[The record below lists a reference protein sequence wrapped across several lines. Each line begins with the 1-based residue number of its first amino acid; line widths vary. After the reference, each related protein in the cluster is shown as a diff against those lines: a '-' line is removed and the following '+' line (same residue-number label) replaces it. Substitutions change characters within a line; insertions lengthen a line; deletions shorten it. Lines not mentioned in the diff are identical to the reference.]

1 MGTTDS
7 PASNNPGG
15 NSSHS
20 SKQVNSQRVD
30 YWSQLLKTITAESDA
45 AAGWVGQ
52 VRSKATAIA
61 QELALPS
68 TRDED
73 WRFTDLSPLLGIE
86 FSVAG
91 AITTPAITATDVTLE
106 EAPNSRIVFVNGRH
120 APDLSDLS
128 ALGELADKVTVSAWS
143 AGHDSVLNATVESTL
158 GKIQTSAEA
167 FTALNT
173 AAVNQVVVISVAR
186 NATIELP
193 IHVVFLSAGAGAI
206 AQPRCLITVG
216 SNSRCTVLE
225 EHRALGS
232 TSDANAPYWVNGVTE
247 VALADNAEIHHA
259 RIQRDTSTAFHI
271 GNTAVSQA
279 RDSRYTLTSLDAGA
293 RVSRHN
299 VAVSQKGPGTH
310 TAFNGLNVATERH
323 TSDTH
328 TFLNLQHPH
337 GTADHL
343 HKCVAS
349 DRGHTVFNGRVFVGQ
364 QAQQTDAAQLNRN
377 LLLSSKARVD
387 TKPQLE
393 IIADDVKCTHGA
405 TVSQLE
411 DNEIFYLRSR
421 GLDETAA
428 RRLLLDGF
436 VGEILESLPVQSLR
450 LPLAKAIAAQIR
462 AIS

>member
-7 PASNNPGG
+7 QAAGSNNPGG
-15 NSSHS
+15 NSS
-20 SKQVNSQRVD
+20 KKVNSQRVD
-30 YWSQLLKTITAESDA
+30 YWSKLLKTVTADSDTA
-45 AAGWVGQ
+45 TGWVGE

-73 WRFTDLSPLLGIE
+73 WRFTDLSPLLDIE

-91 AITTPAITATDVTLE
+91 AIATPSITTADVAIK
-106 EAPNSRIVFVNGRH
+106 EAPGSRIVFVNGRH
-120 APDLSDLS
+120 SSELSDLS

-143 AGHDSVLNATVESTL
+143 AGHDSVLNATVESNL

-173 AAVNQVVVISVAR
+173 SAVNEVAVISVGR
-186 NATIELP
+186 NADIELP
-193 IHVVFLSAGAGAI
+193 IHVVFLSSGAGAI
-206 AQPRCLITVG
+206 AQPRCLVTVG
-216 SNSRCTVLE
+216 SNSRCTVVE
-225 EHRALGS
+225 EHRALGNA
-232 TSDANAPYWVNGVTE
+232 SDADAPYWVNGVTE
-247 VALADNAEIHHA
+247 ISLADNAEINHA
-259 RIQRDTSTAFHI
+259 RVQRDTPTAFHI

-310 TAFNGLNVATERH
+310 TAFNGLNVATERQ

-343 HKCVAS
+343 HKCVAN

-436 VGEILESLPVQSLR
+436 VGEILERLPVQSLR
-450 LPLAKAIAAQIR
+450 DPLAVAIAAQIR
-462 AIS
+462 ANS